1 MFAKINLV
9 QFLYNLLS
17 YIEKIYTEILMSDE
31 NYYEIIKKKLDAI
44 VDRIIQNETSDENFR
59 VTYAQILEKINTK
72 IDVFS
77 SSDNIRKMEML
88 VQEIRTVINE
98 KDENLCRQIATML
111 VQFEGIKKDFQNS
124 LKSQELQETFDA
136 LLRNLEQFSLD
147 SQDQKDTLAKLVSYV
162 DKFETLESTNKF
174 IENEFN
180 IVKGQNAII
189 NENLVAQIKLLNEH
203 SQEYDA
209 KLIDLISSINGDL
222 AEIIENNKEL
232 VKKADINHISNK
244 LEEMKLEIEKTIE
257 SVSSINNNIVT
268 LIDVVDNLFK
278 GEEFDNLSKNT
289 SAILVNTT
297 VLSEAVKK
305 LGTTEDLAHTV
316 SAANVEMK
324 GFNEQLIKNL
334 EEKLF
339 EKLDLSILDS
349 IKDYTEKMFYQGT
362 EVLKEEIW
370 TIKDNVSDVQKNLG
384 ILTGNSSNLKNDLNS
399 VSEKLGELKDSI
411 EAASQAASTLDGKTD
426 VINDTVGTLTE
437 IAEGIEEKTD
447 IFTGKIDSIKETI
460 DSRLDTIR
468 DDIADTMSKESIAK
482 AYQFENIADNVINK
496 QSAKIDEIKAEITDV
511 ISEES
516 IAAANQLNDVKKH
529 FVEQLIQVAENISFL
544 EEAEELHGH
553 IDDSAQELK
562 EKIHN
567 LTEKIQTL
575 TGGSDKESED
585 YVYTL
590 PDVESDLSKIR
601 LDFSNLSKSIS
612 DCDQISRD
620 KLDGISAILNTMR
633 TGLLRIEQSP
643 IEHEVFEVKG
653 MFGGLREDIASIS
666 KRTNKLVISSDEAN
680 KTLKHHIEE
689 FNDILRGF
697 SDITEQFADDAYV
710 VRLNHKIDVL
720 TEAVNSLISQTKVLN
735 EAFMYLA
742 EWIDTTSVSFN
753 EIKSEIADVNE
764 NTGLIDEIARK
775 VELLTKK
782 VETQEE
788 SLQSVKQSFENL
800 AAQREEESESKAL
813 LEYIASQISAMNEKA
828 NDSDKFTQRLD
839 AMEKQ
844 LKKIEKNVLFLASY
858 VDDEE

>member
-1 MFAKINLV
+1 
-9 QFLYNLLS
+9 
-17 YIEKIYTEILMSDE
+17 MSDE

-222 AEIIENNKEL
+222 SEIIENNKEL
-232 VKKADINHISNK
+232 VKKADVNHISNK

-257 SVSSINNNIVT
+257 SVSTINNNVVT

-297 VLSEAVKK
+297 LLSEAVKK

-324 GFNEQLIKNL
+324 GFTEQLIKNL

-426 VINDTVGTLTE
+426 VINETVGTLTE

-562 EKIHN
+562 HEILD
-567 LTEKIQTL
+567 LTEKIRTL
-575 TGGSDKESED
+575 TGGSDKDSAE

>member
-1 MFAKINLV
+1 
-9 QFLYNLLS
+9 
-17 YIEKIYTEILMSDE
+17 MSDE

-222 AEIIENNKEL
+222 SEIIENNKEL
-232 VKKADINHISNK
+232 VKKADVNHISNK

-257 SVSSINNNIVT
+257 SVSTINNNVVT

-297 VLSEAVKK
+297 LLSEAVKK

-324 GFNEQLIKNL
+324 GFTEQLIKNL

-562 EKIHN
+562 HEILD
-567 LTEKIQTL
+567 LTEKIRTL
-575 TGGSDKESED
+575 TGGSDKDSAE

-697 SDITEQFADDAYV
+697 SDIAEQFADDAYV

>member
-1 MFAKINLV
+1 
-9 QFLYNLLS
+9 
-17 YIEKIYTEILMSDE
+17 MSDE

-72 IDVFS
+72 IDIFS
-77 SSDNIRKMEML
+77 SSDNIKKMEL
-88 VQEIRTVINE
+88 LIQEIRTVINE

-124 LKSQELQETFDA
+124 LKSQELQETFDI
-136 LLRNLEQFSLD
+136 LLKNLEQFSID
-147 SQDQKDTLAKLVSYV
+147 SQEQKDALSKLISYV

-189 NENLVAQIKLLNEH
+189 NENLVSQIKLLNEH

-209 KLIDLISSINGDL
+209 KLIDLISSINADL

-232 VKKADINHISNK
+232 VKKADVNHISNK
-244 LEEMKLEIEKTIE
+244 LEEMKLEIEKTKD
-257 SVSSINNNIVT
+257 SLNVVNNNIAT

-278 GEEFDNLSKNT
+278 GEEFEKLSQNT

-305 LGTTEDLAHTV
+305 LGTADDFSKTI
-316 SAANVEMK
+316 SSANVEMK
-324 GFNEQLIKNL
+324 GYNEQLIKNL
-334 EEKLF
+334 EQKLF
-339 EKLDLSILDS
+339 EQLDLSPLAS

-370 TIKDNVSDVQKNLG
+370 AIKDTVSDVQKNLG
-384 ILTGNSSNLKNDLNS
+384 ILTGNSGNLKDNLIG
-399 VSEKLGELKDSI
+399 VTEKIGELKSNI
-411 EAASQAASTLDGKTD
+411 ESASQAAVTLDGKTD
-426 VINDTVGTLTE
+426 VINDAVGTLTEISEGIEEKTDVINDAVGTLTE
-437 IAEGIEEKTD
+437 IAEGIGEKTD
-447 IFTGKIDSIKETI
+447 VFTGKIDTIKESI

-496 QSAKIDEIKAEITDV
+496 QASKIEEIKSEITDV
-511 ISEES
+511 ISQES
-516 IAAANQLNDVKKH
+516 VAASDQLNEVKKH
-529 FVEQLIQVAENISFL
+529 FVEQLIQVADNISFL
-544 EEAEELHGH
+544 EEADELHGH
-553 IDDSAQELK
+553 IDESVQELK
-562 EKIHN
+562 EKIVS
-567 LTEKIQTL
+567 LTEKIQTI
-575 TGGSDKESED
+575 TGGSEKDSGE

-601 LDFSNLSKSIS
+601 LDFNNLSNSLK
-612 DCDQISRD
+612 DTDQASRD

-633 TGLLRIEQSP
+633 SSILHLEQSP
-643 IEHEVFEVKG
+643 VSHEIFEVKG

-680 KTLKHHIEE
+680 RTLKRHIEE

-710 VRLNHKIDVL
+710 VRLNHKVDVQ
-720 TEAVNSLISQTKVLN
+720 TEALNSLISQTKVLN

-742 EWIDTTSVSFN
+742 EWIDTTSVSFS
-753 EIKSEIADVNE
+753 ELKSEIADVNE

-788 SLQSVKQSFENL
+788 NLQAIKQSFENL
-800 AAQREEESESKAL
+800 AAQREEETESKAL

-828 NDSDKFTQRLD
+828 NDSEKLTQRLD

-844 LKKIEKNVLFLASY
+844 LKKIEKNVVFLASY
-858 VDDEE
+858 VDEEE

>member
-1 MFAKINLV
+1 
-9 QFLYNLLS
+9 
-17 YIEKIYTEILMSDE
+17 MSDE

-222 AEIIENNKEL
+222 SEIIENNKEL
-232 VKKADINHISNK
+232 VKKADVNHISNK

-257 SVSSINNNIVT
+257 SVSTINNNVVT

-297 VLSEAVKK
+297 LLSEAVKK

-324 GFNEQLIKNL
+324 GFTEQLIKNL

-496 QSAKIDEIKAEITDV
+496 QSAKIDEIKEEITDV

-562 EKIHN
+562 HEILD
-567 LTEKIQTL
+567 LTEKIRTL
-575 TGGSDKESED
+575 TGGSDKDSAE

-828 NDSDKFTQRLD
+828 NDSEKFTQRLD

>member
-1 MFAKINLV
+1 
-9 QFLYNLLS
+9 
-17 YIEKIYTEILMSDE
+17 MSDE

-72 IDVFS
+72 IDIFS
-77 SSDNIRKMEML
+77 SSDNIKKMEL
-88 VQEIRTVINE
+88 LIQEIRTVINE

-124 LKSQELQETFDA
+124 LKSQELQETFDI
-136 LLRNLEQFSLD
+136 LLKNLEQFSID
-147 SQDQKDTLAKLVSYV
+147 SQEQKDALSKLISYV

-189 NENLVAQIKLLNEH
+189 NENLVSQIKLLNEH

-209 KLIDLISSINGDL
+209 KLIDLISSINADL

-232 VKKADINHISNK
+232 VKKADVNHISNK
-244 LEEMKLEIEKTIE
+244 LEEMKLEIEKTKD
-257 SVSSINNNIVT
+257 SLNVVNNNIAT

-278 GEEFDNLSKNT
+278 GEEFEKLSQNT

-305 LGTTEDLAHTV
+305 LGTADDFSKTI
-316 SAANVEMK
+316 SSANVEMK
-324 GFNEQLIKNL
+324 GYNEQLIKNL
-334 EEKLF
+334 EQKLF
-339 EKLDLSILDS
+339 EQLDLSPLAS

-370 TIKDNVSDVQKNLG
+370 AIKDTVSDVQKNLG
-384 ILTGNSSNLKNDLNS
+384 ILTGNSGNLKDNLNGIT
-399 VSEKLGELKDSI
+399 EKIGELKTNID
-411 EAASQAASTLDGKTD
+411 AASQAAAALDGKTD
-426 VINDTVGTLTE
+426 VINDAVGTLTE

-447 IFTGKIDSIKETI
+447 VFTGKIDTIKESI

-496 QSAKIDEIKAEITDV
+496 QASKIEEIKSEITDV
-511 ISEES
+511 ISQES
-516 IAAANQLNDVKKH
+516 VAASDQLNEVKKH
-529 FVEQLIQVAENISFL
+529 FVEQLIQVADNISFL
-544 EEAEELHGH
+544 EEADELHGH
-553 IDDSAQELK
+553 IDESVQELK
-562 EKIHN
+562 EKIVS
-567 LTEKIQTL
+567 LTEKIQTI
-575 TGGSDKESED
+575 TGGSEKDSGE

-601 LDFSNLSKSIS
+601 LDFNNLSNSLK
-612 DCDQISRD
+612 DTDQASRD

-633 TGLLRIEQSP
+633 SSILHLEQSP
-643 IEHEVFEVKG
+643 VSHEIFEVKG

-680 KTLKHHIEE
+680 RTLKRHIEE

-710 VRLNHKIDVL
+710 VRLNHKVDVQ
-720 TEAVNSLISQTKVLN
+720 TEALNSLISQTKVLN

-742 EWIDTTSVSFN
+742 EWIDTTSVSFS
-753 EIKSEIADVNE
+753 ELKSEIADVNE

-788 SLQSVKQSFENL
+788 NLQAIKQSFENL
-800 AAQREEESESKAL
+800 AAQREEETESKAL

-828 NDSDKFTQRLD
+828 NDSEKLTQRLD

-844 LKKIEKNVLFLASY
+844 LKKIEKNVVFLASY
-858 VDDEE
+858 VDEEE

>member
-1 MFAKINLV
+1 
-9 QFLYNLLS
+9 
-17 YIEKIYTEILMSDE
+17 MSDE

-72 IDVFS
+72 IDIFS
-77 SSDNIRKMEML
+77 SSDNIKKMEL
-88 VQEIRTVINE
+88 LIQEIRTVINE

-124 LKSQELQETFDA
+124 LKSQELQETFDI
-136 LLRNLEQFSLD
+136 LLKNLEQFSID
-147 SQDQKDTLAKLVSYV
+147 SQEQKDALSKLISYV

-189 NENLVAQIKLLNEH
+189 NENLVSQIKLLNEH

-209 KLIDLISSINGDL
+209 KLIDLISSINADL

-232 VKKADINHISNK
+232 VKKADVNHISNK
-244 LEEMKLEIEKTIE
+244 LEEMKLEIEKTKD
-257 SVSSINNNIVT
+257 SLNVVNNNIAT

-278 GEEFDNLSKNT
+278 GEEFEKLSQNT

-305 LGTTEDLAHTV
+305 LGTADDFSKTI
-316 SAANVEMK
+316 SSANVEMK
-324 GFNEQLIKNL
+324 GYNEQLIKNL
-334 EEKLF
+334 EQKIF
-339 EKLDLSILDS
+339 EKLDLSPLAS

-370 TIKDNVSDVQKNLG
+370 AIKDTVSDVQKNLG
-384 ILTGNSSNLKNDLNS
+384 ILTGNSGNLKDNLNGIT
-399 VSEKLGELKDSI
+399 EKIGELKTNID
-411 EAASQAASTLDGKTD
+411 AASQAAAALDGKTD
-426 VINDTVGTLTE
+426 VINDAVGTLTE

-447 IFTGKIDSIKETI
+447 VFTGKIDTIKESI

-496 QSAKIDEIKAEITDV
+496 QASKIEEIKSEITDV
-511 ISEES
+511 ISQES
-516 IAAANQLNDVKKH
+516 VAASDQLNEVKKH
-529 FVEQLIQVAENISFL
+529 FVEQLIQVADNISFL
-544 EEAEELHGH
+544 EEADELHGH
-553 IDDSAQELK
+553 IDESVQELK
-562 EKIHN
+562 EKIVS
-567 LTEKIQTL
+567 LTEKIQTI
-575 TGGSDKESED
+575 TGGSEKDSGE

-601 LDFSNLSKSIS
+601 LDFNNLSNSLK
-612 DCDQISRD
+612 DTDQASRD

-633 TGLLRIEQSP
+633 SSILHLEQSP
-643 IEHEVFEVKG
+643 VSHEIFEVKG

-680 KTLKHHIEE
+680 RTLKRHIEE

-710 VRLNHKIDVL
+710 VRLNHKVDVQ
-720 TEAVNSLISQTKVLN
+720 TEALNSLISQTKVLN

-742 EWIDTTSVSFN
+742 EWIDTTSVSFS
-753 EIKSEIADVNE
+753 ELKSEIADVNE

-788 SLQSVKQSFENL
+788 NLQAIKQSFENL
-800 AAQREEESESKAL
+800 AAQREEETESKAL

-828 NDSDKFTQRLD
+828 NDSEKLTQRLD

-844 LKKIEKNVLFLASY
+844 LKKIEKNVVFLASY
-858 VDDEE
+858 VDEEE

>member
-1 MFAKINLV
+1 
-9 QFLYNLLS
+9 
-17 YIEKIYTEILMSDE
+17 MSDE

-222 AEIIENNKEL
+222 SEIIENNKEL
-232 VKKADINHISNK
+232 VKKADVNHISNK

-257 SVSSINNNIVT
+257 SVSTINNNVVT

-297 VLSEAVKK
+297 LLSEAVKK

-324 GFNEQLIKNL
+324 GFTEQLIKNL

-562 EKIHN
+562 HEILD
-567 LTEKIQTL
+567 LTEKIRTL
-575 TGGSDKESED
+575 TGGSDKDSAE

>member
-1 MFAKINLV
+1 M
-9 QFLYNLLS
+9 
-17 YIEKIYTEILMSDE
+17 
-31 NYYEIIKKKLDAI
+31 
-44 VDRIIQNETSDENFR
+44 
-59 VTYAQILEKINTK
+59 
-72 IDVFS
+72 
-77 SSDNIRKMEML
+77 
-88 VQEIRTVINE
+88 
-98 KDENLCRQIATML
+98 
-111 VQFEGIKKDFQNS
+111 
-124 LKSQELQETFDA
+124 
-136 LLRNLEQFSLD
+136 
-147 SQDQKDTLAKLVSYV
+147 
-162 DKFETLESTNKF
+162 
-174 IENEFN
+174 
-180 IVKGQNAII
+180 
-189 NENLVAQIKLLNEH
+189 
-203 SQEYDA
+203 
-209 KLIDLISSINGDL
+209 
-222 AEIIENNKEL
+222 
-232 VKKADINHISNK
+232 
-244 LEEMKLEIEKTIE
+244 
-257 SVSSINNNIVT
+257 
-268 LIDVVDNLFK
+268 
-278 GEEFDNLSKNT
+278 
-289 SAILVNTT
+289 
-297 VLSEAVKK
+297 
-305 LGTTEDLAHTV
+305 
-316 SAANVEMK
+316 
-324 GFNEQLIKNL
+324 
-334 EEKLF
+334 
-339 EKLDLSILDS
+339 
-349 IKDYTEKMFYQGT
+349 
-362 EVLKEEIW
+362 LKEEIW

>member
-1 MFAKINLV
+1 
-9 QFLYNLLS
+9 
-17 YIEKIYTEILMSDE
+17 MSDE

-72 IDVFS
+72 IDIFS
-77 SSDNIRKMEML
+77 SSDNIKKMEL
-88 VQEIRTVINE
+88 LIQEIRTVINE

-124 LKSQELQETFDA
+124 LKSQELQETFDI
-136 LLRNLEQFSLD
+136 LLKNLEQFSID
-147 SQDQKDTLAKLVSYV
+147 SQEQKDALSKLISYV

-189 NENLVAQIKLLNEH
+189 NENLVSQIKLLNEH

-209 KLIDLISSINGDL
+209 KLIDLISSINADL

-232 VKKADINHISNK
+232 VKKADVNHISNK
-244 LEEMKLEIEKTIE
+244 LEEMKLEIEKTKD
-257 SVSSINNNIVT
+257 SLNVVNNNIAT

-278 GEEFDNLSKNT
+278 GEEFEKLSQNT

-305 LGTTEDLAHTV
+305 LGTADDFSKTI
-316 SAANVEMK
+316 SSANVEMK
-324 GFNEQLIKNL
+324 GYNEQLIKNL
-334 EEKLF
+334 EQKLF
-339 EKLDLSILDS
+339 EQLDLSPLAS

-370 TIKDNVSDVQKNLG
+370 AIKDTVSDVQKNLG
-384 ILTGNSSNLKNDLNS
+384 ILTGNSGNLKDNLIG
-399 VSEKLGELKDSI
+399 VTEKIGELKSNID
-411 EAASQAASTLDGKTD
+411 AASQAAVTLDGKTD
-426 VINDTVGTLTE
+426 VINDAVGTLTEISEGIEEKTDVINDAVGTLTE
-437 IAEGIEEKTD
+437 IAEGIGEKTD
-447 IFTGKIDSIKETI
+447 IFTGKIDSIKESI

-496 QSAKIDEIKAEITDV
+496 QASKIEEIKSEITDV
-511 ISEES
+511 ISQES
-516 IAAANQLNDVKKH
+516 VAASDQLNDVKKH
-529 FVEQLIQVAENISFL
+529 FVEQLIQVADNISFL
-544 EEAEELHGH
+544 EEADELHGH
-553 IDDSAQELK
+553 IDESVQELK
-562 EKIHN
+562 EKIVS
-567 LTEKIQTL
+567 LTEKIQTI
-575 TGGSDKESED
+575 TGGSEKDSGE

-601 LDFSNLSKSIS
+601 LDFNNLSNSLK
-612 DCDQISRD
+612 DTDQASRD

-633 TGLLRIEQSP
+633 SSILHLEQSP
-643 IEHEVFEVKG
+643 VSHEIFEVKG

-680 KTLKHHIEE
+680 RTLKRHIEE

-710 VRLNHKIDVL
+710 VRLNHKVDVQ
-720 TEAVNSLISQTKVLN
+720 TEALNSLISQTKVLN

-742 EWIDTTSVSFN
+742 EWIDTTSVSFS
-753 EIKSEIADVNE
+753 ELKSEIADVNE

-788 SLQSVKQSFENL
+788 NLQAIKQSFENL
-800 AAQREEESESKAL
+800 AAQREEETESKAL

-828 NDSDKFTQRLD
+828 NDSEKLTQRLD

-844 LKKIEKNVLFLASY
+844 LKKIEKNVVFLASY
-858 VDDEE
+858 VDEEE

>member
-1 MFAKINLV
+1 
-9 QFLYNLLS
+9 
-17 YIEKIYTEILMSDE
+17 MSDE

-44 VDRIIQNETSDENFR
+44 VDRIIQKETSEENSR

-77 SSDNIRKMEML
+77 SADSVQKIEMLTSDIRK
-88 VQEIRTVINE
+88 VIIE
-98 KDENLCRQIATML
+98 KDENICRQVATMM
-111 VQFEGIKKDFQNS
+111 VDFDVIKKDLQNS
-124 LKSQELQETFDA
+124 LKSPELLEVFQS
-136 LLRNLEQFSLD
+136 LQNNLERFSQE
-147 SQDQKDTLAKLVSYV
+147 SQEQKETLGKLISYV

-189 NENLVAQIKLLNEH
+189 NENLVSQIKLLNEH

-209 KLIDLISSINGDL
+209 KLIDLISSINADL
-222 AEIIENNKEL
+222 NSIIEDNKLL
-232 VKKADINHISNK
+232 VQKTDTNLLFNK
-244 LEEMKLEIEKTIE
+244 LEEMKLELE
-257 SVSSINNNIVT
+257 STKDSVIKINNNIVT
-268 LIDVVDNLFK
+268 LIDVVDSLFK
-278 GEEFDNLSKNT
+278 GEEFENLTKNT

-297 VLSEAVKK
+297 ILSEAVKK
-305 LGTTEDLAHTV
+305 LGTPDDLAHTV

-324 GFNEQLIKNL
+324 DFNEQLIKNL

-370 TIKDNVSDVQKNLG
+370 TIKDTVTDVKKNLG
-384 ILTGNSSNLKNDLNS
+384 ILTGNSGNLKENLNN
-399 VSEKLGELKDSI
+399 VAEKIDELKAGIDS
-411 EAASQAASTLDGKTD
+411 ASQAAAVLGGKTD

-437 IAEGIEEKTD
+437 LVEGVEEKTD
-447 IFTGKIDSIKETI
+447 TFVQGLEDFKETLTGEISEKTGSFDNKLDSIKDTI

-482 AYQFENIADNVINK
+482 AYQFENIAENVINK
-496 QSAKIDEIKAEITDV
+496 QATKIEEIKSDITDV

-516 IAAANQLNDVKKH
+516 IAASTQLNDVKKH
-529 FVEQLIQVAENISFL
+529 FVEQLIQVADNISFL

-553 IDDSAQELK
+553 IDESAQELK
-562 EKIHN
+562 EKIHS

-575 TGGSDKESED
+575 TGGSEKESEE

-601 LDFSNLSKSIS
+601 LDFSNLSKSLTDS
-612 DCDQISRD
+612 DESSKE
-620 KLDGISAILNTMR
+620 KLESINALLNNMR
-633 TGLLRIEQSP
+633 SSIMRLEQSP

-680 KTLKHHIEE
+680 RVLKNHIEE

-697 SDITEQFADDAYV
+697 SDITEQFAEDAYV
-710 VRLNHKIDVL
+710 VRLNHKIDVQ
-720 TEAVNSLISQTKVLN
+720 TEATNALVSQTKVLN

-753 EIKSEIADVNE
+753 EIKDEIADVNE

-788 SLQSVKQSFENL
+788 NLLSIKQSFENL
-800 AAQREEESESKAL
+800 AAQREEETESKAL
-813 LEYIASQISAMNEKA
+813 LEYIASQISAMNEKSNA
-828 NDSDKFTQRLD
+828 TDKFTQRLE

>member
-1 MFAKINLV
+1 
-9 QFLYNLLS
+9 
-17 YIEKIYTEILMSDE
+17 MSDE

-222 AEIIENNKEL
+222 SEIIENNKEL

-297 VLSEAVKK
+297 LLSEAVKK

-324 GFNEQLIKNL
+324 GFTEQLIKNL

-562 EKIHN
+562 HEILD
-567 LTEKIQTL
+567 LTEKIRTL
-575 TGGSDKESED
+575 TGGSDKDSAE

>member
-9 QFLYNLLS
+9 QLLYNLLS

-98 KDENLCRQIATML
+98 KDENLCRQIAIML

-124 LKSQELQETFDA
+124 LKSKELQETFDA

-147 SQDQKDTLAKLVSYV
+147 SQDQKDTLAKLISYV

-222 AEIIENNKEL
+222 SEIIENNKEL
-232 VKKADINHISNK
+232 VKKADVNHISNK

-257 SVSSINNNIVT
+257 SVSTINNNVVT

-297 VLSEAVKK
+297 LLSEAVKK

-324 GFNEQLIKNL
+324 GFTEQLIKNL

-370 TIKDNVSDVQKNLG
+370 TIKDNVSELQKNLG

-447 IFTGKIDSIKETI
+447 VFTGKIDSIKETI

-529 FVEQLIQVAENISFL
+529 FVEQLVQVADNISFI

-633 TGLLRIEQSP
+633 TGILRIEQSP

-828 NDSDKFTQRLD
+828 NDSEKFTQRLD

>member
-1 MFAKINLV
+1 
-9 QFLYNLLS
+9 
-17 YIEKIYTEILMSDE
+17 MSDE

-222 AEIIENNKEL
+222 SEIIENNKEL
-232 VKKADINHISNK
+232 VKKADVNHISNK

-257 SVSSINNNIVT
+257 SVSTINNNVVT

-297 VLSEAVKK
+297 LLSEAVKK

-324 GFNEQLIKNL
+324 GFTEQLIKNL

>member
-9 QFLYNLLS
+9 QLLYNLLS

-222 AEIIENNKEL
+222 SEIIENNKEL
-232 VKKADINHISNK
+232 VKKADVNHISNK

-257 SVSSINNNIVT
+257 SVSTINNNVVT

-297 VLSEAVKK
+297 LLSEAVKK

-324 GFNEQLIKNL
+324 GFTEQLIKNL

-370 TIKDNVSDVQKNLG
+370 TIKDNVSELQKNLG

-447 IFTGKIDSIKETI
+447 VFTGKIDSIKETI

-529 FVEQLIQVAENISFL
+529 FVEQLVQVADNISFI

-633 TGLLRIEQSP
+633 TGILRIEQSP

-828 NDSDKFTQRLD
+828 NDSEKFTQRLD